1 MKKFTLSILLF
12 AMALAGAS
20 CKKDSIGDGPVV
32 TQDRTTAPFTGIDLR
47 MNGNVYYKKDSVWKV
62 EVIAKQSIHSILET
76 RVADGQLIIRYYNGK
91 TYDADQSI
99 RINVSAPAVNS
110 MKLNSS
116 GSIYSTTGIAPASL
130 YLQSAGSGSIHLQ
143 SIVTGNVKAESLQSG
158 TISAAGGSAI
168 NAELKTDASG
178 KVDLADVATR
188 TASARI
194 IGSGFIKVKVSDHLN
209 TTINGSGSVY
219 FRGYPTLTTHIS
231 GTGHLIRMY

>member
-12 AMALAGAS
+12 AIVLAGAS
-20 CKKDSIGDGPVV
+20 CKKDSIGQGPIV
-32 TQDRTTAPFTGIDLR
+32 TQDRTIAPFTGIDLR

-62 EVIAKQSIHSILET
+62 EVIAKQSIHSGLET

-91 TYDADQSI
+91 TYDADESI
-99 RINVSAPAVNS
+99 RINVSAPVVNS

-116 GSIYSTTGIAPASL
+116 GSIYSTTDIAPASL
-130 YLQSAGSGSIHLQ
+130 FLQSTGSGSIHLRAV
-143 SIVTGNVKAESLQSG
+143 VTGNLKAESLQSG
-158 TISAAGGSAI
+158 TITVAGGNAA

-178 KVDLADVATR
+178 KVDLSEVATK

-209 TTINGSGSVY
+209 ATINGSGSIY
-219 FRGYPTLTTHIS
+219 FRGYPTLTTQIS